1 MIKNGGNLPSRLFIS
16 SYFLADNMTWDLDI
30 GTAFT
35 KGGTYKVSVTV
46 CKDNKYYVIEKEFVV
61 E

>member
-1 MIKNGGNLPSRLFIS
+1 LFIS